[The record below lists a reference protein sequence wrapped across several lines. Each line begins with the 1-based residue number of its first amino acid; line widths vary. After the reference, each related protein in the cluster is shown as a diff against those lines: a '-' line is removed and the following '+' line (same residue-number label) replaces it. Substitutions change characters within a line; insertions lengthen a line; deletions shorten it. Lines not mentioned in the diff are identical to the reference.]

1 MINRRHFTLLCGSV
15 AFGQTSDAPVELDW
29 HDAKGLTV
37 EGLGFSDVK
46 SPYDRLP
53 ARAEGVVRQAVW
65 DLSRDSAGVLVRFT
79 TSTPTLRARWT
90 LTKKTLA
97 GVNMT
102 AIGASGLD
110 LYTKTGPA
118 TCRWLGVGRPTVATA
133 PQAED
138 TLANGL
144 PKGEREFMLYLPLFN
159 GVTSLEIGVPKGTVV
174 KPGSPRPAGRK
185 PIVFYGTSITHGAS
199 ASRAGMTHVAIL
211 GRTFDRPVIN
221 LGFSGNGRM
230 EPEVTKFVA
239 ELDAAVFVIDCLPN
253 MIAKDVEE
261 RGEACVKILR
271 AAHPSTP
278 ILLVEDR
285 NYPDG
290 FLIPSRRERNDTN
303 HVALRA
309 VYERLKGD
317 KVENLHYLK
326 ADDLLGE
333 DGEGTTDGSHPSD
346 LGFVRQAKEFEKA
359 LRRILK

>member
-1 MINRRHFTLLCGSV
+1 MISRRHFTLLCGSA
-15 AFGQTSDAPVELDW
+15 AFGQTPETPVELDW
-29 HDAKGLTV
+29 YDAKKLTV

-53 ARAEGVVRQAVW
+53 ARADGVVRPVVW
-65 DLSRDSAGVLVRFT
+65 DLSRDSAGVLVRFVT
-79 TSTPTLRARWT
+79 NTPTIRARWT
-90 LTKKTLA
+90 LTKKNLA

-110 LYTKTGPA
+110 LYAKTGPA
-118 TCRWLGVGRPTVATA
+118 SWRWLGVGRPVPATA
-133 PQAED
+133 PEAEGP
-138 TLANGL
+138 LANGL
-144 PKGEREFMLYLPLFN
+144 PKGEREYMVYLPLFN
-159 GVTSLEIGVPKGTVV
+159 GITSLEFGVPKGTAVS
-174 KPGSPRPAGRK
+174 PGTPRPAGRK

-230 EPEVTKFVA
+230 EAEVTKFVA
-239 ELDAAVFVIDCLPN
+239 ELDAAGFVVDCLPN
-253 MIAKDVEE
+253 MTAKDVEE
-261 RGEACVKILR
+261 RGETCVKILR

-290 FLIPSRRERNDTN
+290 FLIASRRERNDTN
-303 HVALRA
+303 HAALRA
-309 VYERLKGD
+309 VYERLKQQGTG
-317 KVENLHYLK
+317 NLHYLK
-326 ADDLLGE
+326 ADDLLGD

-346 LGFVRQAKEFEKA
+346 LGFVRQAKAFEKA
-359 LRRILK
+359 LKKILK